1 MKRIL
6 IIVLTFL
13 SSQIHAQTYSIPTG
27 VKRILFL
34 GNSITYNGK
43 YVSFIDAYLTLK
55 YPNRNFEIINLGL
68 PSETV
73 SGLSEP
79 NHAGGKF
86 PRPVLQE
93 RLERALTN
101 IKPDLVFACYGMN
114 DGIYLPFD
122 DERFQQFKDGIKR
135 LHEQVLAS
143 GAPIVHITPSV
154 YDPRKGAAY
163 ANVLDLY
170 SDWLISSRYSMKW
183 DVLDLHGPMKKFLE
197 DRRLV
202 DTAFLFAK
210 DGVHPND
217 LGHFVMAKAILLGL
231 GETELAKATDIQS
244 ALLGFKNSDAVFKLV
259 EERQTIMKD
268 AWLSLIGHKR
278 PGMKV
283 GLPLRDAQI
292 KRDEIDLKIQALL
305 KQN

>member
-6 IIVLTFL
+6 YLVLILLNVQTY
-13 SSQIHAQTYSIPTG
+13 AQSYSIPDS

-34 GNSITYNGK
+34 GNSITYGGK
-43 YVSFIDAYLTLK
+43 YISFIDAYLTLK
-55 YPNRNFEIINLGL
+55 YPQRNFEIINLGL

-101 IKPDLVFACYGMN
+101 IKPDLIFACYGMN

-122 DERFQQFKDGIKR
+122 DDRFQKFKDGIKQ
-135 LHEQVLAS
+135 LHEQVLTS
-143 GAPIVHITPSV
+143 DAPIVHITPPV

-183 DVLDLHGPMKKFLE
+183 DVLDLHGPMKKYLE

-210 DGVHPND
+210 DGVHPNE
-217 LGHFVMAKAILLGL
+217 LGHFIMAKAILLEL
-231 GETELAKATDIQS
+231 GQQELSKATDIPS
-244 ALLGFKNSDAVFKLV
+244 ALSGFKNGDAVFKLV
-259 EERQTIMKD
+259 EERQAIMKD
-268 AWLSLIGHKR
+268 AWLTLIGHKR

-283 GLPLRDAQI
+283 GLPLKDALLSRDAI
-292 KRDEIDLKIQALL
+292 NLKIQGLL
-305 KQN
+305 KD

>member
-6 IIVLTFL
+6 YLVLILL
-13 SSQIHAQTYSIPTG
+13 SVQTYAQTYTIPDS

-55 YPNRNFEIINLGL
+55 YPQRNFDIINLGL

-79 NHAGGKF
+79 NHAGGQF
-86 PRPVLQE
+86 PRPDLLE

-122 DERFQQFKDGIKR
+122 DDRFQKFKDGIKWM
-135 LHEQVLAS
+135 HERVLAA
-143 GAPIVHITPSV
+143 GAPIVHITPPV
-154 YDPRKGAAY
+154 YDPRKGEAY
-163 ANVLDLY
+163 ANLLDLY
-170 SDWLISSRYSMKW
+170 ADWLISCRYSMKW
-183 DVLDLHGPMKKFLE
+183 DVLDLHFPMKKFLE
-197 DRRLV
+197 DRRQV
-202 DTAFLFAK
+202 DTAFQFAK
-210 DGVHPND
+210 DGVHPNE
-217 LGHFVMAKAILLGL
+217 LGHFIMAKAILLEL
-231 GETELAKATDIQS
+231 GQQELSKASDIPA
-244 ALLGFKNSDAVFKLV
+244 ALSGFKNGDEVFKLV
-259 EERQTIMKD
+259 EERQAIMKD
-268 AWLSLIGHKR
+268 AWLTLIGHKR

-283 GLPLRDAQI
+283 GLPLKEAQL
-292 KRDEIDLKIQALL
+292 KRDDINLKIEALL
-305 KQN
+305 KE

>member
-6 IIVLTFL
+6 YFVLILL
-13 SSQIHAQTYSIPTG
+13 SVQAYAQTYIIPDN

-55 YPNRNFEIINLGL
+55 YPQRNFEIINLGL

-79 NHAGGKF
+79 NHAGGQF
-86 PRPVLQE
+86 PRPDLHE

-122 DERFQQFKDGIKR
+122 EARFQKFKEGINWMHDR
-135 LHEQVLAS
+135 VLAS
-143 GAPIVHITPSV
+143 GAPIVHMSPPV
-154 YDPRKGAAY
+154 YDPKKGEAY
-163 ANVLDLY
+163 ANLLDLY
-170 SDWLISSRYSMKW
+170 ADWLISTRYSMKW
-183 DVLDLHGPMKKFLE
+183 EVLDLHGPMKKFLE
-197 DRRLV
+197 DRRQV
-202 DTAFLFAK
+202 DTSFLFAK
-210 DGVHPND
+210 DGVHPNE
-217 LGHFVMAKAILLGL
+217 LGHFIMAKAILLAL
-231 GETELAKATDIQS
+231 GQQELAKATDIPS
-244 ALLGFKNSDAVFKLV
+244 ALSGFKNGDAVFKLV
-259 EERQTIMKD
+259 EERQAIMKD
-268 AWLSLIGHKR
+268 AWLTLIGHKR

-283 GLPLRDAQI
+283 GLPLKEAQLSRDDI
-292 KRDEIDLKIQALL
+292 NLRIEALL
-305 KQN
+305 KD

>member
-1 MKRIL
+1 MKHLLFVTLTIL
-6 IIVLTFL
+6 C
-13 SSQIHAQTYSIPTG
+13 IHTYAQTYSFPDS

-79 NHAGGKF
+79 NHAGGQF

-122 DERFQQFKDGIKR
+122 EDRFQQFKDGIKR

-143 GAPIVHITPSV
+143 GAPIVHITPPV
-154 YDPRKGAAY
+154 YDSRKGAAY

-170 SDWLISSRYSMKW
+170 SDWLISTIYTSKW
-183 DVLDLHGPMKKFLE
+183 DVLDLHWPMKKFLE
-197 DRRLV
+197 DRRQV
-202 DTAFLFAK
+202 DTTFLFAK
-210 DGVHPND
+210 DGVHPNE
-217 LGHFVMAKAILLGL
+217 LGHFIMAKAILLGL
-231 GETELAKATDIQS
+231 GETELAKATDMPS
-244 ALLGFKNSDAVFKLV
+244 ALSGFKNGDAVFKLV
-259 EERQTIMKD
+259 EERQAIMKD

-283 GLPLRDAQI
+283 GLPLQDAQI
-292 KRDEIDLKIQALL
+292 KRDEINLKILALL
-305 KQN
+305 KE